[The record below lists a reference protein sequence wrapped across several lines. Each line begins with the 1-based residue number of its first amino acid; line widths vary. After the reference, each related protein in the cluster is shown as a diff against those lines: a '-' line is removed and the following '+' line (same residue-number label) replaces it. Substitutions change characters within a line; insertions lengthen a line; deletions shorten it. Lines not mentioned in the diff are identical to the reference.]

1 MQLRNS
7 YYSTRAAR
15 LICLFVALVICGCDR
30 QTSAPDIAPLT
41 LERPNILLIVVDD
54 VGYSDVGVFGSE
66 IATPNIDGLAA
77 EGLMLTQFHV
87 FPNCGPTRGAMM
99 TGVDPHRAGMGG
111 NHGANAANQ
120 IGKPGYEGHLRHDVV
135 TIAQLLGDAGYRTYM
150 TGKWH
155 LGAEENDPASRG
167 FEKSF
172 ALLNGAAS
180 HWADQGAIIPGA
192 KTRYTKDGEIVE
204 NLPDDFYSSS
214 FYTDELISYIDSASD
229 APFFAYLSFTAP
241 HNPLHVPRPYIEKY
255 RGRFDAGWDA
265 LAAERLQRL
274 KSIGLVDESQEAHSR
289 PDWVMAWD
297 ELTPEQQAARAR
309 DMEVYAGM
317 IDYVDEQ
324 IGRLLNVLR
333 QSGEYD
339 NTLIVFMSDN
349 GPSKTSIN
357 DYLALGGQGAAF
369 FENFDNSPDNKGLPG
384 SSTDIGPGW
393 AYAAATPF
401 RLFKGYVAQGGIQ
414 VPAIVKLP
422 GSMRNAGD
430 RIDQVAHVM
439 DLMPTFLSVAGAD
452 YPADYKGE
460 AIVPLAGKSLL
471 PMLNLESAAD
481 NVPRELGWSAYGM
494 DAYRQGNWKALR
506 LPEPFGNGDW
516 QLYDLAS
523 DPGEINDLA
532 ANYPERVDMMAK
544 AWAAYATLNGVIQPD
559 APTFYA
565 KPVVG
570 RKY

>member
-1 MQLRNS
+1 
-7 YYSTRAAR
+7 
-15 LICLFVALVICGCDR
+15 
-30 QTSAPDIAPLT
+30 
-41 LERPNILLIVVDD
+41 
-54 VGYSDVGVFGSE
+54 
-66 IATPNIDGLAA
+66 
-77 EGLMLTQFHV
+77 
-87 FPNCGPTRGAMM
+87 
-99 TGVDPHRAGMGG
+99 
-111 NHGANAANQ
+111 
-120 IGKPGYEGHLRHDVV
+120 
-135 TIAQLLGDAGYRTYM
+135 
-150 TGKWH
+150 
-155 LGAEENDPASRG
+155 
-167 FEKSF
+167 
-172 ALLNGAAS
+172 
-180 HWADQGAIIPGA
+180 
-192 KTRYTKDGEIVE
+192 
-204 NLPDDFYSSS
+204 
-214 FYTDELISYIDSASD
+214 
-229 APFFAYLSFTAP
+229 
-241 HNPLHVPRPYIEKY
+241 
-255 RGRFDAGWDA
+255 
-265 LAAERLQRL
+265 
-274 KSIGLVDESQEAHSR
+274 VDESQEAQSR

-317 IDYVDEQ
+317 V
-324 IGRLLNVLR
+324 
-333 QSGEYD
+333 
-339 NTLIVFMSDN
+339 
-349 GPSKTSIN
+349 

-460 AIVPLAGKSLL
+460 SIVPLAGESLL
-471 PMLNLESAAD
+471 PMLNLESAPD
-481 NVPRELGWSAYGM
+481 NLPRELGWSAYGM

-532 ANYPERVDMMAK
+532 AKYPERVDMMAK